1 MDKPIQIGRE
11 DMFKKILVPTD
22 GTPLS
27 EGVIAAAIELAR
39 AIPGS
44 KMLGLSVIVP
54 ISASPFEGMSP
65 ASVKEHENHLE
76 SHANRYVGVLKAAAE
91 TVGLPCDVLVT
102 KGASP
107 AEEIVRVAKDY
118 QCDLIFMASHGRKG
132 LNRLFLGSETQK
144 VLAQATVPVLVHK

>member
-1 MDKPIQIGRE
+1 MY
-11 DMFKKILVPTD
+11 KKILVPTD

-39 AIPGS
+39 VIRGS
-44 KMLGLSVIVP
+44 QILGLSVIVP

-65 ASVKEHENHLE
+65 ATAKEHEKHMD
-76 SHANRYVGVLKAAAE
+76 SHANRYVGLLKTAADAAG
-91 TVGLPCDVLVT
+91 VPCEVLVT

-118 QCDLIFMASHGRKG
+118 QCDCIFMASHGRKG